1 MPSHRRRARVSSRV
15 SAYTQREVASAS
27 PIDLEVGAK
36 TTPRACRTAQRAREK
51 SARSG
56 ARASRAGAATRA
68 RGRTIPAAR
77 AAVARMHILR
87 ARKVCSPRTLPPPK
101 MALHHETSHNVGRR
115 SPTLGSLFVEEGVR
129 RRGPPSKRGW
139 SGVMPHCSVDA
150 RCVLLGRCSSFP
162 VVFEEC
168 VARFIGCHY

>member
-1 MPSHRRRARVSSRV
+1 MPFHLRGARASSL
-15 SAYTQREVASAS
+15 ANACAEREVASGS

-68 RGRTIPAAR
+68 RGSTIPAAR

-87 ARKVCSPRTLPPPK
+87 ARKVIHTVHPPPP
-101 MALHHETSHNVGRR
+101 RW
-115 SPTLGSLFVEEGVR
+115 
-129 RRGPPSKRGW
+129 PSKARNEPYPWG
-139 SGVMPHCSVDA
+139 GVANLTLHELEKVEL
-150 RCVLLGRCSSFP
+150 RR
-162 VVFEEC
+162 
-168 VARFIGCHY
+168 